1 MIYKMKGEN
10 VLVEVE
16 GCRCE
21 SNNPETF
28 NILMEELLGTSNL
41 ELKDKDN
48 PYSLVGHLNLLIYTC
63 SGCGEQIKRIS
74 FYEPSDIRE
83 FPEVVLKH
91 SFKGNKTCGDIGE
104 KK

>member
-28 NILMEELLGTSNL
+28 NILMEGLLGTSNL

-48 PYSLVGHLNLLIYTC
+48 PY
-63 SGCGEQIKRIS
+63 
-74 FYEPSDIRE
+74 
-83 FPEVVLKH
+83 
-91 SFKGNKTCGDIGE
+91 
-104 KK
+104 